1 MPLWSLIDPVLRFA
15 ISNVDFRFLYDRL
28 TASRVRRVP
37 HTRAHVVD
45 ALNVLFPAARATW
58 TPQSLFLFIAAFAKV
73 EAQRAGGMRVEWIR
87 EPHTVVAY
95 ILRGVTAE
103 GVAPVEAMLREEC
116 DEVFETLVAIAPQA
130 RRPSEPPGPAVSIG
144 PRFYNE
150 TLGRLGEQQQSMRD
164 RKIAGLLAGA
174 LLHGGLSTNEC
185 RHLLLAHDI
194 AARDVDMALR
204 SPPTSM

>member
-15 ISNVDFRFLYDRL
+15 LANVDFRFLYDRL
-28 TASRVRRVP
+28 TATRVRRVP

-45 ALNVLFPAARATW
+45 ALNALFPAARATW

-73 EAQRAGGMRVEWIR
+73 EALRTGGMRVEWIR
-87 EPHTVVAY
+87 EPSTVVTY
-95 ILRGVTAE
+95 VLRGVTCANA
-103 GVAPVEAMLREEC
+103 GPVEAMLHEEC
-116 DEVFETLVAIAPQA
+116 GEVFETLVAIAPQA
-130 RRPSEPPGPAVSIG
+130 RPPNERLESPAAIG
-144 PRFYNE
+144 PRFYAE
-150 TLGRLGEQQQSMRD
+150 TLGRLGGQQQSMRD
-164 RKIAGLLAGA
+164 RKIVGLLAGA

-204 SPPTSM
+204 TGEVRK

>member
-1 MPLWSLIDPVLRFA
+1 MPLWSLIDPLLRFA
-15 ISNVDFRFLYDRL
+15 LANVDFRFIYHRL

-45 ALNVLFPAARATW
+45 ALNALFPAPRATW

-73 EAQRAGGMRVEWIR
+73 EALRTGGVRVAWIR
-87 EPHTVVAY
+87 EPHTVVTY
-95 ILRGVTAE
+95 ILRGVTSQGA
-103 GVAPVEAMLREEC
+103 APVEAMLHEEC
-116 DEVFETLVAIAPQA
+116 GEVFETLVAIAPQA
-130 RRPSEPPGPAVSIG
+130 RPPSESVEHPVSIG
-144 PRFYNE
+144 PRFYSE

-204 SPPTSM
+204 TGEARK

>member
-1 MPLWSLIDPVLRFA
+1 MPLWTLLDPVLRFA

-37 HTRAHVVD
+37 YTRAHVVD
-45 ALNVLFPAARATW
+45 ALNALFPAARATW

-73 EAQRAGGMRVEWIR
+73 EALRTGGMRVAWIR
-87 EPHTVVAY
+87 EPHTVVTY
-95 ILRGVTAE
+95 ILRGVASPDAPH
-103 GVAPVEAMLREEC
+103 VADMLREEC
-116 DEVFETLVAIAPQA
+116 GEVFETLVAIAPQA
-130 RRPSEPPGPAVSIG
+130 RRPSEPLEPQPSIG
-144 PRFYNE
+144 PRFYAE
-150 TLGRLGEQQQSMRD
+150 TLGRLGEQQQRMRD

-194 AARDVDMALR
+194 AARDVDAALR
-204 SPPTSM
+204 SSEVRR